1 MKSFKRRSI
10 QMVFVGFSM
19 SAPEVDDTDKKIL
32 RLLQADAK
40 MPYAEISRKL
50 GVPETTV
57 RFRVNRLLESGVI
70 KSFAALLDPA
80 KIGFNVSAAIL
91 FKIDSAYLEEAS
103 KQLASLSETRYLF
116 QSTGEYDIVAV
127 VFTYDMAH
135 LTKLVRDAKLI
146 VGVKDAR
153 LSVITQLLKFD
164 PTFNL

>member
-1 MKSFKRRSI
+1 MISKGSNMSSPEIDDIDKR
-10 QMVFVGFSM
+10 
-19 SAPEVDDTDKKIL
+19 IL

-40 MPYAEISRKL
+40 MPCAEISRKL
-50 GVPETTV
+50 GVPEATI
-57 RFRVNRLLESGVI
+57 RFRVNRLVERRVI
-70 KSFAALLDPA
+70 RNFAALLDPA

-91 FKIDSAYLEEAS
+91 FKIDSAYMDEAS

-127 VFTYDMAH
+127 VFTYDMTH
-135 LTKLVRDAKLI
+135 LTRLVKDAKLI
-146 VGVKDAR
+146 AGVKDAR